1 MKLKNLL
8 LLATFGLFTAQA
20 TVLQAS
26 EEKQPETT
34 VEQIWLI
41 DTAPNHIIKWS
52 GALAAVII
60 CGAAIY
66 YVPSMLK
73 NLHDATDQLNRQTV
87 PALTN
92 IGDQIVKDTGSI
104 VTIVADFS
112 EWLKSFFKDPLTF
125 NLNTKESTLH
135 KLSQIALREL
145 PPHAEF

>member
-8 LLATFGLFTAQA
+8 LLACFGLFTAQA
-20 TVLQAS
+20 PIEAS
-26 EEKQPETT
+26 EEKQPEKT
-34 VEQIWLI
+34 VEQIGLV

-66 YVPSMLK
+66 YVPSILK
-73 NLHDATDQLNRQTV
+73 NLHDATDKLNMQTV

-104 VTIVADFS
+104 VTIVDDFAT
-112 EWLKSFFKDPLTF
+112 WLKAFFKEPLTF
-125 NLNTKESTLH
+125 NLGTKANTLQRISEA
-135 KLSQIALREL
+135 ALREL
-145 PPHAEF
+145 PPYVER

>member
-1 MKLKNLL
+1 MKFNNLL
-8 LLATFGLFTAQA
+8 LLTCFGLFTAQEPIKA
-20 TVLQAS
+20 A
-26 EEKQPETT
+26 EEKQPEKMEAQSSYVQTT
-34 VEQIWLI
+34 PI
-41 DTAPNHIIKWS
+41 HIIQWS